1 MATGY
6 VERTEL
12 FRKLAGVFAMSPGM
26 GDALLADFQTYF
38 PDVCVPFP
46 RAHQTLSLLREQ
58 GLGMGL
64 VTNGRVASQQPKID
78 GLGIASYFHTI
89 LISEAEGVRKP
100 DREIFRRATDTL
112 GVSAEEA
119 VMVGDNP
126 ETDIGGAKSFG
137 MKAIWKRDESWEPP
151 AVVDAVINELGE
163 LPQVIR
169 DLS

>member
-46 RAHQTLSLLREQ
+46 RAHQTLSLLQEQ

-89 LISEAEGVRKP
+89 LISEAEGVASQTGRYSAARP
-100 DREIFRRATDTL
+100 TRSAFRRRRRSWWATTRKRTSEARSL
-112 GVSAEEA
+112 SA
-119 VMVGDNP
+119 
-126 ETDIGGAKSFG
+126 
-137 MKAIWKRDESWEPP
+137 
-151 AVVDAVINELGE
+151 
-163 LPQVIR
+163 
-169 DLS
+169 